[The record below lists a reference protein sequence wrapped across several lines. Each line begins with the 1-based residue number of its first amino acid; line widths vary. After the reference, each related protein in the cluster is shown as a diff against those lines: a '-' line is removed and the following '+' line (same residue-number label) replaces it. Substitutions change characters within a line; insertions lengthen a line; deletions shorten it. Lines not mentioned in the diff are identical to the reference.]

1 MSNLKSF
8 STARKSFQ
16 TNMVALLQQFSYT
29 ATTFS
34 MRLNQSAFAGGSTK
48 HVVSAEDVDA
58 WINGTKIPSLYA
70 IYKVTGFFNITIDA
84 LLGSEPIVTNLV
96 TGKSFAKQTASSP
109 KLINTTSTTTG
120 VTPMAK
126 KTTTTTTNTNAKM
139 RDLIR
144 TRTTS
149 TDYNMNLAYRI
160 LNSDMQLKDIAVKT
174 GVSTRSLRDYAYYGT
189 SIDADVAKQL
199 ASVLRTNTT
208 SLGLKLN
215 KETMRYES
223 VK

>member
-8 STARKSFQ
+8 SGARKAFQ
-16 TNMVALLQQFSYT
+16 ANFAALLKQFSYT

-58 WINGTKIPSLYA
+58 WISGTKIPSLYA
-70 IYKVTGFFNITIDA
+70 IYKVTDFFNITIDS
-84 LLGSEPIVTNLV
+84 LLSSEPIATNLV
-96 TGKSFAKQTASSP
+96 AGKSFAKQTASSP
-109 KLINTTSTTTG
+109 KVINITPTTG
-120 VTPMAK
+120 ATTMAVK
-126 KTTTTTTNTNAKM
+126 KTTTTNTNAKM
-139 RDLIR
+139 RELIK

-149 TDYNMNLAYRI
+149 TDYNLNLAYRI
-160 LNSDMQLKDIAVKT
+160 LNSDMQLKDIATKT